1 MKTVPYQHIY
11 SMSHANQP
19 VLTAS
24 PGETLVF
31 HTQDCFGGQLAEEG
45 SCMGTLDWDHINP
58 AAGPVYVEDAQ
69 PGDVLKVDILSIELA
84 DQGIMCALPGDGVL
98 GCNVAAEQVKRLP
111 IKDGEI
117 IFNKN
122 IRFPL
127 KKMIGVI
134 GVAPKEGSI
143 PCGTPGDHGGN
154 MDNTRITEG
163 ASLYLPV
170 FRPGA
175 LLALGDVHAAMGDG
189 EIMVSGVEISAAV
202 TVRLNIIKGH
212 TIVEPMLEDDWY
224 CYTIS
229 SHESIEMAV
238 YRCTEAMNKVL
249 RDRLGL
255 SYNDAGMLMSAVG
268 DLKICQVVDPCR
280 TVTMAVPK
288 TILRDIFG

>member
-1 MKTVPYQHIY
+1 MKTVPNHHIY
-11 SMSHANQP
+11 SMSGENQP
-19 VLTAS
+19 VLSVS

-31 HTQDCFGGQLAEEG
+31 HTHDCFGGQLDTEG
-45 SCMGTLDWDHINP
+45 ACVGELDWEHINP
-58 AAGPVYVEDAQ
+58 AAGPVYVEGAQ
-69 PGDVLKVDILSIELA
+69 AGDVLKVDILSIEVA
-84 DQGIMCALPGDGVL
+84 DQGKMCALPGDGVL
-98 GCNVAAEQVKRLP
+98 GRNVAAEQVKRLP
-111 IKDGEI
+111 VEAGEV
-117 IFNKN
+117 IFNEN

-154 MDNTRITEG
+154 MDNTRIAEG

-175 LLALGDVHAAMGDG
+175 LFALGDVHAAMGDG

-202 TVRLNIIKGH
+202 TVRLDLIKGYP
-212 TIVEPMLEDDWY
+212 VQEPMLEDEHC

-229 SHESIEMAV
+229 SHESIETAV

-255 SYNDAGMLMSAVG
+255 TYNDAGMLMSAVG

-280 TVTMAVPK
+280 TVSMAMPK
-288 TILRDIFG
+288 TILPGMFG